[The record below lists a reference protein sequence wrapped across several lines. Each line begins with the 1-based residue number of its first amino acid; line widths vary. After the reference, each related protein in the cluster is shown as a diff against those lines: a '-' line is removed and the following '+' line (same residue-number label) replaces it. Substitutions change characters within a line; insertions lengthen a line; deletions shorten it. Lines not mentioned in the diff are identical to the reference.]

1 MSSEE
6 LSFYSS
12 FSHYFLLDDEYWDL
26 SKVRKHYADSKDMER
41 EWQAVNECVGFYVQ
55 KALLLDEINSFI
67 YFEYDS
73 AAKPL
78 STFNKENAKQLVWML
93 PNIIR
98 AIKHCHD
105 KGWVHGDIK
114 PSNILFI
121 PALDSIRLVDF
132 GASYRIG
139 TCRKSLSCWQATPS
153 FASPSQLQGKGLVK
167 KGDDWYAL
175 MKMVE
180 QLIDIKMD
188 PKIQKK
194 VLSIRDVL
202 ISWV

>member
-1 MSSEE
+1 M
-6 LSFYSS
+6 
-12 FSHYFLLDDEYWDL
+12 FLLDGENWDL
-26 SKVRKHYADSKDMER
+26 SKIGKYYVNSKDMER
-41 EWQAVNECVGFYVQ
+41 EWEAVNECAGFYVQ
-55 KALLLDEINSFI
+55 KPLSLDFMNNVI

-78 STFNKENAKQLVWML
+78 STFNKENAKQFVWML
-93 PNIIR
+93 PHIIR

-121 PALDSIRLVDF
+121 PALASIRLIDF

-139 TCRKSLSCWQATPS
+139 VYRKRLSCWQATPS

-167 KGDDWYAL
+167 KEDDWYAL
-175 MKMVE
+175 TKIID
-180 QLIDIKMD
+180 QLIDIEIE
-188 PKIQKK
+188 PRIQKK
-194 VLSIRDVL
+194 AIYIRNVLMN
-202 ISWV
+202 WV

>member
-1 MSSEE
+1 
-6 LSFYSS
+6 
-12 FSHYFLLDDEYWDL
+12 
-26 SKVRKHYADSKDMER
+26 MER
-41 EWQAVNECVGFYVQ
+41 EWQAVNECAGFYV
-55 KALLLDEINSFI
+55 KKPLILDTTNGVI

-73 AAKPL
+73 TAKTL
-78 STFNKENAKQLVWML
+78 STFNKENAKQLAWIL

-139 TCRKSLSCWQATPS
+139 TSRETLSCWQATPS

-167 KGDDWYAL
+167 KEDDWYAL
-175 MKMVE
+175 IKMIE
-180 QLIDIKMD
+180 QLIDIKIE
-188 PKIQKK
+188 PKVEKK
-194 VLSIRDVL
+194 AKYIRNVLMK
-202 ISWV
+202 WV